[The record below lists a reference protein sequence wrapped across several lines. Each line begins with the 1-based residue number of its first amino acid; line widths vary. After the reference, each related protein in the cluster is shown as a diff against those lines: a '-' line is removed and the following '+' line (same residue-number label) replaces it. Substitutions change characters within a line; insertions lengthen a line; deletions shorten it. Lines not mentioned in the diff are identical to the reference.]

1 MLFNS
6 YEYFIFLSLILTL
19 FFFCKGQP
27 LKRFLLIIGSY
38 FFYAGWNI
46 LFLPLLFG
54 STILDFHIGKK
65 IFHANEINK
74 KRNWLLASISLNVGI
89 LFLFKVTPNILTLF
103 QFHKSDFSLLIPI
116 GISFYTF
123 QTLSYSIDIFRGEI
137 IPEKDI
143 TVFSLYVAF
152 FPQILAGPIERASKL
167 LPQLQRIEGSANLFF
182 LGAKLIL
189 FGLFKKVIV
198 ADKLALIVD
207 PIFNTPEL
215 FSGVFILLGAVF
227 FTFQIYCDF
236 SGYTDIAI
244 GSANL
249 FGVKLSQNFN
259 YPYKAKSLQGFWH
272 RWHISLSTW
281 FRDYVY
287 FPLGGNKVNGL
298 RWVFNIFIVFFL
310 SSIWHG
316 IGVTFLLW
324 GLIHALFLLIEVMF
338 LSKVKTNFEFPFF
351 KNIVIFI
358 IITFLW
364 IFFRAENLADTNII
378 FSKICSINI
387 GDFSIIEFYHFLNE
401 VELGIIPFWI
411 IIGFLSF
418 HILIEYLEIDRYI
431 IHNNLKTPPKIIEL
445 SIINI
450 IIISLLLFGDWG
462 GERFIYFQF

>member
-6 YEYFIFLSLILTL
+6 YDYFIFLSLILTL
-19 FFFCKGQP
+19 FYFLKGQ
-27 LKRFLLIIGSY
+27 LFKRFLLIIGSY
-38 FFYAGWNI
+38 LFYAGWNI

-54 STILDFHIGKK
+54 STILDFYIGKK
-65 IFHANEINK
+65 IFSTKEK
-74 KRNWLLASISLNVGI
+74 GQKRNWLLASISLNVGI
-89 LFLFKVTPNILTLF
+89 LFLFKVSPNILTLF
-103 QFHKSDFSLLIPI
+103 QYSKNDFSLLIPI

-123 QTLSYSIDIFRGEI
+123 QTLSYSIDIFRGKI
-137 IPEKDI
+137 IPEKDLS
-143 TVFSLYVAF
+143 VFSLYVAF

-182 LGAKLIL
+182 IGIKLIL

-207 PIFNTPEL
+207 PIFNSPEL
-215 FSGVFILLGAVF
+215 FSGIFLLLGTVF

-244 GSANL
+244 GTANL
-249 FGVKLSQNFN
+249 FGIKLSQNFN
-259 YPYKAKSLQGFWH
+259 YPYKAKSLQEFWH

-287 FPLGGNKVNGL
+287 FPLGGNKVKGL
-298 RWVFNIFIVFFL
+298 RWALNIFIVFFL

-316 IGVTFLLW
+316 IGITFLLW
-324 GLIHALFLLIEVMF
+324 GSLHAFFLLIEVIY
-338 LSKVKTNFEFPFF
+338 SKKVKTNLDLPFF
-351 KNIVIFI
+351 KNIIVFI

-364 IFFRAENLADTNII
+364 IFFRAENLTDINII

-387 GDFSIIEFYHFLNE
+387 DEFSISKSYVFLNRI
-401 VELGIIPFWI
+401 ELGIIPFLI
-411 IIGFLSF
+411 IICFLSF
-418 HILIEYLEIDRYI
+418 HILIEYFEIDTHI
-431 IHNNLKTPPKIIEL
+431 VHNDLKTQPRILEL
-445 SIINI
+445 LVINI
-450 IIISLLLFGDWG
+450 IIISLVLFGDWG